1 MRRMLGH
8 PGDVGGRGHGRRRR
22 HDATP
27 SRRCPG
33 STASASSSSRSAPP
47 ACRSSC
53 RSTASLDPRRR
64 HRAVRL
70 PDRPG
75 GADQRPQ
82 ARPRRPRP
90 VRLAYGPRALE
101 IEVTDRGGSGGR
113 GIGVPGAGGRGLIG
127 MRERV
132 AVFGGRFEAGPA
144 SGGFRVSASLPAGP
158 VIATP
163 SARRLTMPI
172 RVLLVDDQQL
182 VRTGFRMILDD
193 ERDIEVVGEAPTA
206 RSRSSRCAPPT
217 GRGRDG
223 HPDAGHGRGGG
234 HPPHRRGPATTARV
248 LVLTTFD
255 ADETV
260 VQALKAGAS
269 GFLLKDVPPAGFV
282 EAIRIVAAGDALL
295 APSVTRQ
302 LLDRF
307 RDRLPGPVDPAPG
320 PLPRADRTRA
330 RGRQARRPWPV
341 EPRDRRAPCPRRAD
355 GQDPRLARSAE
366 ARPA

>member
-1 MRRMLGH
+1 MELTVEGERR
-8 PGDVGGRGHGRRRR
+8 P
-22 HDATP
+22 
-27 SRRCPG
+27 
-33 STASASSSSRSAPP
+33 
-47 ACRSSC
+47 
-53 RSTASLDPRRR
+53 LDPGIELSAYRIIQEALTNALKHARG
-64 HRAVRL
+64 ATATVR
-70 PDRPG
+70 
-75 GADQRPQ
+75 
-82 ARPRRPRP
+82 
-90 VRLAYGPRALE
+90 VRYTVAGLE

-132 AVFGGRFEAGPA
+132 AVFGGRFEAGPV

-158 VIATP
+158 VIAD
-163 SARRLTMPI
+163 SVGARGLTMPI

-193 ERDIEVVGEAPTA
+193 EADIEVVGEAP
-206 RSRSSRCAPPT
+206 
-217 GRGRDG
+217 DG
-223 HPDAGHGRGGG
+223 KVAVESVRRLRPDVVVMDIRMPVMDGVEAT
-234 HPPHRRGPATTARV
+234 RRIVEDPATTARV

-260 VQALKAGAS
+260 VQALRAGAS

-307 RDRLPGPVDPAPG
+307 RDRLPGPADP
-320 PLPRADRTRA
+320 RQDRFRELTERELEVVKLVA
-330 RGRQARRPWPV
+330 RGLSNREIAERLV
-341 EPRDRRAPCPRRAD
+341 LAEPTVKTHVSHALLKLDLRDRAQAVVLAYEAGLVRPGDAD
-355 GQDPRLARSAE
+355 D
-366 ARPA
+366 